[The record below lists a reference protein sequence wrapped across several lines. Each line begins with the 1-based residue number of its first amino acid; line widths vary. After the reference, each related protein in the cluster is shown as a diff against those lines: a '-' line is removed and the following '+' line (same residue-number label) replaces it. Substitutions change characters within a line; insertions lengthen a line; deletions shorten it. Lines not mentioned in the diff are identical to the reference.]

1 MWCEKK
7 ILHNLYVSVL
17 SEHPSCI
24 DLINGSLW
32 IVVFTW
38 LYNPTFVGI
47 LAATDNPYL
56 LENWRHPHCCQCP
69 CCCWNLCLLLALL
82 CSWCPQAGIP
92 VVAGVLC
99 VLLLPSLFFLNI
111 ETTSVLSDLS
121 LFLVL
126 YCTIRISNNGPQKL
140 SPNIGLEHQFME
152 PMDIGLQLVNC
163 PALLMKIIQ

>member
-1 MWCEKK
+1 MWCEEK
-7 ILHNLYVSVL
+7 ILQNLYVSVL
-17 SEHPSCI
+17 SEHPSSI

-47 LAATDNPYL
+47 LAASPLLPVALLL
-56 LENWRHPHCCQCP
+56 LESLPVAGTSLFLVP
-69 CCCWNLCLLLALL
+69 PV
-82 CSWCPQAGIP
+82 PQAGIP
-92 VVAGVLC
+92 VVARVLC
-99 VLLLPSLFFLNI
+99 VLLLPSLFFLNK
-111 ETTSVLSDLS
+111 EQTSVLSDLS

-163 PALLMKIIQ
+163 PALWMKIKL